1 MLSFFNDF
9 RPFFPLVYQDYCVF
23 LQGKIK
29 NAMKTTF
36 RIFALGAVAAM
47 AVGCTTHYQIA
58 SVERSRILVNN
69 RFDNEPN
76 VQGTAFLAP
85 FKAQVDE
92 VMGPVMGVAA
102 RDMDKVRPE
111 SGIANLLAD
120 VLVWASK
127 DYNEKPDFGVYN
139 FGGIRA
145 ALSKGVVTYGDINDI
160 APFENKIAF
169 TTLTGEKVLELF
181 GQIAKRGGECVSHG
195 VELVITKDG
204 KLVSARLNGEE
215 IDPQREYRVVTL
227 DYIVQGNDGMSAFK
241 DGTNTVSPQEDKDN
255 SRFLIMNYF
264 KTFHAEGKEVDAKVE
279 GRITVCDLNDK

>member
-36 RIFALGAVAAM
+36 RIFALGTVAAM

-76 VQGTAFLAP
+76 QQGTAFLAP
-85 FKAQVDE
+85 FKVQVDE
-92 VMGPVMGVAA
+92 VMCPVMGVAA

-204 KLVSARLNGEE
+204 KLVSACLNGEE

-227 DYIVQGNDGMSAFK
+227 DYVVQGNDGMSAFK
-241 DGTNTVSPQEDKDN
+241 DGTNTVSPQEEKDN

-264 KTFHAEGKEVDAKVE
+264 KAFHAEGKEVDAKVE
-279 GRITVCDLNDK
+279 GRIRVEN

>member
-1 MLSFFNDF
+1 
-9 RPFFPLVYQDYCVF
+9 
-23 LQGKIK
+23 
-29 NAMKTTF
+29 MKTTF

-76 VQGTAFLAP
+76 AQGTAFLAP
-85 FKAQVDE
+85 FKVQVDE

-102 RDMDKVRPE
+102 RDMDKYRPE
-111 SGIANLLAD
+111 CEIGNLLAD
-120 VLVWASK
+120 VMVWAAK
-127 DYNEKPDFGVYN
+127 DYNEKVDFGVYN
-139 FGGIRA
+139 IGGIRA

-169 TTLTGEKVLELF
+169 TTLTGEKVMELF

-264 KTFHAEGKEVDAKVE
+264 KAFHAEGKEVDAKVE